1 MLTIVVGRVWLL
13 IDCCWLSV
21 GLVVVCS
28 LWFVVCCW
36 WRVRIWEGGGGGAA
50 RDFVFTM
57 EVEICLGIFKHVVH
71 D

>member
-36 WRVRIWEGGGGGAA
+36 WRVGIWEREGGAA
-50 RDFVFTM
+50 RNFVFAT
-57 EVEICLGIFKHVVH
+57 
-71 D
+71 